1 LDLEQRAAQGL
12 EAVGFD
18 AVVVGQQYP
27 HAASQSTIGVML
39 RDLPAFL
46 AIAVVVVL
54 TPGPATALVV
64 RNSLRGGPR
73 AAWATT
79 AGNST
84 GILAWA
90 LASVL
95 GISALV
101 AASEAAFAALKLVGA
116 AVLIWLGI
124 QAWRR
129 SRAGLPPEPHDY
141 ERGANHYREGLVTSF
156 ANPKLAVFF
165 VALFPQFVPDG
176 ASVLAAT
183 LLMAAIV
190 VTMDLVY
197 FTLLAVLVSRTRHA
211 FVERGW
217 ASRMERVA
225 GTVLIALGVRLA
237 LSDR

>member
-1 LDLEQRAAQGL
+1 
-12 EAVGFD
+12 
-18 AVVVGQQYP
+18 
-27 HAASQSTIGVML
+27 ML

-46 AIAVVVVL
+46 AIALVVVL

-84 GILAWA
+84 GILGWA

-116 AVLIWLGI
+116 IVLVWLGI

-129 SRAGLPPEPHDY
+129 ARHDLPAAAPPP
-141 ERGANHYREGLVTSF
+141 RGGSSHYREGLITSF

-165 VALFPQFVPDG
+165 VALFPQFVPND

-183 LLMAAIV
+183 LTMAAIIV
-190 VTMDLVY
+190 FMDVIW
-197 FTLLAVLVSRTRHA
+197 FTVLAVLVSRTRRA

-237 LSDR
+237 FSDR